1 MKSARSWITVIGACV
16 VVGVGLAIWLASQP
30 SQCQF
35 RQDTPMYSPDGKF
48 YSQMELTVCRDHS
61 KSHARLVM
69 GVVGS
74 QDRDVLLDFAPSI
87 ETLNLSWHDGPELH
101 VQIAES
107 AIVKRYGPYD
117 QLPRVVVTN
126 P

>member
-1 MKSARSWITVIGACV
+1 
-16 VVGVGLAIWLASQP
+16 
-30 SQCQF
+30 
-35 RQDTPMYSPDGKF
+35 MYSPDGKF

-69 GVVGS
+69 GVAGR
-74 QDRDVLLDFAPSI
+74 QDRNVLMDFAPSI
-87 ETLNLSWHDGPELH
+87 GTLNLSWHDGPELQ

-107 AIVKRYGPYD
+107 SIVKRYGPYD